1 MKELSMS
8 ELTDN
13 MVEAIG
19 KEWMLVTAGT
29 PEKFNTMT
37 ASWGGTGVLWG
48 KPVAFVFIR
57 PERYTYEFT
66 EAGDGLTLSFLG
78 AAHKKVHQVCGSTS
92 GRTTDKV
99 AAAGLHPV
107 FTPDGNVCFEEA
119 RLVLECKKLY
129 ADNLRPEGFTDPS
142 LIDRWYNG
150 HGGFHRMYVAAIEH
164 IWTND
169 SPN

>member
-1 MKELSMS
+1 MKELNVS

-13 MVEAIG
+13 LFDAIG

-57 PERYTYEFT
+57 PERYTYEFI
-66 EAGDGLTLSFLG
+66 EAGETLTLSFLG
-78 AAHKKVHQVCGSTS
+78 ADHKDVHKVCGSTS

-99 AAAGLHPV
+99 KAAGLHPF
-107 FTPDGNVCFEEA
+107 FTSDGNVSFEEA
-119 RLVLECKKLY
+119 RLVLECRKLY
-129 ADNLRPEGFTDPS
+129 ADDLREARLVDTS
-142 LIDRWYNG
+142 LVGRWYG
-150 HGGFHRMYVAAIEH
+150 EHGGFHRMYVVAIEH
-164 IWTND
+164 VWVR
-169 SPN
+169 